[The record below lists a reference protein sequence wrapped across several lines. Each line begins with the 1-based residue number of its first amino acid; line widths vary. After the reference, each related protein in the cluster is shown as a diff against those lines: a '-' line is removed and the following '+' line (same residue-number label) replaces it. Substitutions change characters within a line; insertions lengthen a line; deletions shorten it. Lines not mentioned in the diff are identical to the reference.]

1 MDRRDA
7 RQAQAVLQ
15 DGLGVRAEDQGQLK
29 PGQALSNRRGQV
41 PVTEQV
47 DPPGLAA
54 VPDFVQGQAQSQ
66 QAPALRMPQGGDP
79 GPGIMPAQGLQGWP
93 RQEQVPQRSPC
104 QMRILLTPA
113 GGGRV
118 SGAGRVIAFA
128 INSFR
133 WLVLKSPSFKGGLSK
148 EFR

>member
-1 MDRRDA
+1 MTGLEGRHRLRVRLRKRGEPVDRRDA
-7 RQAQAVLQ
+7 RQAQAILQ

-29 PGQALSNRRGQV
+29 PGQALPKRRGQV

-79 GPGIMPAQGLQGWP
+79 GPGIMPAQGRQGRP
-93 RQEQVPQRSPC
+93 RQEQVPQSSLVPDEDSLDRS
-104 QMRILLTPA
+104 R
-113 GGGRV
+113 
-118 SGAGRVIAFA
+118 
-128 INSFR
+128 
-133 WLVLKSPSFKGGLSK
+133 GGLSLK
-148 EFR
+148 CRQS